1 MMTELSMKLNRN
13 LLKKVLAC
21 VLAACLC
28 IGTAQINAFASEAG
42 QNANTIKAAT
52 TSGNGTE
59 TATATTSGNG
69 TATED
74 KVSATSGNGT
84 EAEHNFTTKITKATP
99 TKNGSIVK
107 TCTDCGTVE
116 KTTIYKAS
124 SIKLSKTAYVYDGKA
139 KKPSVTVKDSKGNVI
154 SKDNYTL
161 TYSNNKTVGTA
172 TVTVKFKGSNYS
184 GSKAVTYTIKPLATT
199 LAKVT
204 ATTKGFKVTWNKKT
218 TQTTG
223 YQIRYSTSNKF
234 TAAKTESVL
243 VKSNKTLTKT
253 VKNLKTAKKYYV
265 QVRTYKT
272 VDGKKYY
279 SAWSDALAVTT
290 K

>member
-1 MMTELSMKLNRN
+1 MTELSMKLNKN

-21 VLAACLC
+21 VLVACLC
-28 IGTAQINAFASEAG
+28 AGAVQFEAFASSSG
-42 QNANTIKAAT
+42 QTVSVIKAAT

-59 TATATTSGNG
+59 TATTSGNG
-69 TATED
+69 TQTTET
-74 KVSATSGNGT
+74 A
-84 EAEHNFTTKITKATP
+84 HNYTTTITKATP

-139 KKPSVTVKDSKGNVI
+139 KKPSVTVKDSKGNTI

-172 TVTVKFKGSNYS
+172 TVTVKFKGSNYT

-204 ATTKGFKVTWNKKT
+204 ATTKGFKVTWDKKT